1 MELAEYFTCPDRP
14 TFLQFGK
21 LVNAR
26 IEARCGL
33 GILDLPD
40 QDYSSLHEDWDGTV
54 QHACDIADEILEEE
68 GFSNPDDPD
77 DDNWDF

>member
-1 MELAEYFTCPDRP
+1 MELAQYFTCPNRP

-26 IEARCGL
+26 IESRIGL

-54 QHACDIADEILEEE
+54 EHANEIADEILADE
-68 GFSNPDDPD
+68 GFDFDEEDD
-77 DDNWDF
+77 FAF

>member
-1 MELAEYFTCPDRP
+1 MSLAEYFTDPDRP

-26 IEARCGL
+26 IESRCGL

-40 QDYSSLHEDWDGTV
+40 QDYSSLHEEWDGTV

-68 GFSNPDDPD
+68 GFGMDGDYE
-77 DDNWDF
+77 F

>member
-26 IEARCGL
+26 IESRCGL

-54 QHACDIADEILEEE
+54 QHACDIADEILEEA
-68 GFSNPDDPD
+68 GFVNPDDPD
-77 DDNWDF
+77 ESWDF